1 MIAEP
6 GSPLASLREEVLGCT
21 KCDLCKSRRH
31 AIFGEGNPAAR
42 IMIIG
47 EAPGY
52 DEDVQGRP
60 FVGKSGQ
67 LLDKILAACGF
78 TRTQHV
84 FISNIVKCRPPGNR
98 TPSLKEAEV
107 CMPYLKRQIEIIN
120 PEFLVLL
127 GATAL
132 RYMVGEKY
140 KITAMRGTWI
150 DIEGRKAMP
159 VYHPAAL
166 LRNPALKR
174 PTWEDFK
181 ALVWKY
187 REIVNPQHHAEQV

>member
-1 MIAEP
+1 
-6 GSPLASLREEVLGCT
+6 
-21 KCDLCKSRRH
+21 
-31 AIFGEGNPAAR
+31 
-42 IMIIG
+42 
-47 EAPGY
+47 
-52 DEDVQGRP
+52 
-60 FVGKSGQ
+60 VGKSGQ

-187 REIVNPQHHAEQV
+187 REIVNPQHHSEHV